1 MRPSEPKY
9 ETDANELGVALEEK
23 RDVFAKGSGVMIG
36 WVIFK
41 LYNNIILMH
50 LEPKCIT
57 MKHKCLSICITPKC
71 LARNPFICDS
81 CEN

>member
-36 WVIFK
+36 
-41 LYNNIILMH
+41 
-50 LEPKCIT
+50 
-57 MKHKCLSICITPKC
+57 
-71 LARNPFICDS
+71 
-81 CEN
+81 